1 MAFVLGN
8 LIGFLIFKY
17 SHALN
22 LTIEMDQYQQLFD
35 TLMRCRYASIN
46 NYKNKNRESK
56 AASFFG
62 TTENKAKLIHDFIT
76 S

>member
-1 MAFVLGN
+1 
-8 LIGFLIFKY
+8 
-17 SHALN
+17 
-22 LTIEMDQYQQLFD
+22 MDQYQQLFD